1 MLIGKYTE
9 TAHQLHVH
17 NEEPKQVLY
26 RLKFCQGTLSRDSSI
41 LVYVPRTL
49 GHYGVGLRGKIRLD
63 CVVKRKETTRRNA
76 KCRLDVRISA
86 NIANG

>member
-1 MLIGKYTE
+1 M
-9 TAHQLHVH
+9 
-17 NEEPKQVLY
+17 
-26 RLKFCQGTLSRDSSI
+26 
-41 LVYVPRTL
+41 VYVPRTL